1 MKQPPILITG
11 AARSGTSLTAGLIN
25 ICGAFGGDMAGPN
38 VHNQKGMFE
47 NNVIR
52 QTMVKPYL
60 KSIDCDPLGQKPL
73 PNVRQIFDVTEE
85 QANSWRSRVIKIM
98 KSQGYKEGP
107 WFYKGAKSCLYW
119 YLWHRA
125 FPEAKWIIVR
135 RDADDI
141 SRSCMQTSF
150 MRAYRDVLGWLR
162 WVSTHEKRFRQMDTA
177 GLQIME
183 VWPRKMIDGDFSE
196 MEKVI
201 DWLGLEWKDSLIR
214 AFVDPKLYGRKK

>member
-1 MKQPPILITG
+1 MKQPILITG

-38 VHNQKGMFE
+38 IHNQKGMFE
-47 NNVIR
+47 NNEIR
-52 QTMVKPYL
+52 STMVKPYL

-85 QANSWRSRVIKIM
+85 QANSWASRVSKIM
-98 KSQGYKEGP
+98 RAQGYKNGP

-125 FPEAKWIIVR
+125 YPEAKWIVVR
-135 RDADDI
+135 RDISDI

-150 MRAYRDVLGWLR
+150 MRAYRDVIGWER
-162 WVSTHEKRFRQMDTA
+162 WVETHEQRFRQMKTA
-177 GLQIME
+177 GLQVME
-183 VWPRKMIDGDFSE
+183 VWPKRMIDGNFTE

-201 DWLGLEWKDSLIR
+201 DWLGLEWKDSLVR
-214 AFVDPKLYGRKK
+214 AFVEPALYGRKK